1 MWSPIG
7 YVGRVLTATMIG
19 CALNWGAAID
29 RAYQTDRTNGA
40 NLLTITGGHQIDA
53 LCYCLDEFRE
63 LTAFAVSQ
71 RDRILVEST
80 GEMVSKDVPDRLSS
94 SAASSATER
103 WFCFRYA
110 AARPVVPRSCSRS
123 TATTAISR

>member
-1 MWSPIG
+1 VVAVG

-80 GEMVSKDVPDRLSS
+80 GEMVSKDVPDRLVVSGIVGDGAVVLFQIRGS
-94 SAASSATER
+94 KT
-103 WFCFRYA
+103 
-110 AARPVVPRSCSRS
+110 VVPRSCSRS